1 VKRRQAR
8 PRNAAAPLNK
18 TKVDVRN
25 ERDPVTS
32 GPDRKKR
39 SLGGAGGRI
48 VENKAAPARAL
59 RKLRISPLISVRR
72 LYYKGSVVSRRDR

>member
-18 TKVDVRN
+18 TKVDVRS

-39 SLGGAGGRI
+39 NLGDAGGRI
-48 VENKAAPARAL
+48 VENDAAPDYPSSIL
-59 RKLRISPLISVRR
+59 
-72 LYYKGSVVSRRDR
+72 